1 MASVTPYPSRH
12 WAARVLTEAW
22 WALRKYYNIF
32 RVSLIERMAYRGDF
46 LLGTCLRFF
55 PLITTVLLWHAV
67 YAGSGRQRLAGD
79 YTLDEMIAY
88 LLLINISR
96 MFSSMPGLSAGI
108 SYDIRE
114 GHLKKY
120 LVQPLD
126 LIGYLFAYRAAHKV
140 AYIVSASVPYALLF
154 IVCSGYFHG
163 LPDSLTFL
171 GWIASLLLGFVIGF
185 YFEVGV
191 GMIGFWFLEVTSLL
205 WVINTLNYFVSGQMF
220 PLELLG
226 DRWAALLKALPFQYL
241 AYFPATVFLGK
252 VQGPELARGL
262 LIEAGWAVGMVV
274 LARLFYARGLR
285 RYSAYGG

>member
-1 MASVTPYPSRH
+1 VLEQAR
-12 WAARVLTEAW
+12 WAV
-22 WALRKYYNIF
+22 RKYFNIF
-32 RVSLIERMAYRGDF
+32 RVALIERMAYRGDF

-55 PLITTVLLWHAV
+55 PLISTVLLWHAV
-67 YAGSGRQRLAGD
+67 FAGAQDERLAGG
-79 YTLDEMIAY
+79 YSLDEMIAY
-88 LLLINISR
+88 LLLVQISR

-126 LIGYLFAYRAAHKV
+126 LIGYLLAYRAAHKV
-140 AYIVSASVPYALLF
+140 AYIVTAAVPYAVLF

-163 LPDSLTFL
+163 VPDPLTFL
-171 GWIASLLLGFVIGF
+171 GWLASLLLAFVIGF
-185 YFEVGV
+185 YFEAAV

-220 PLELLG
+220 PLGLLG
-226 DRWAALLKALPFQYL
+226 ERAAALLKALPFQYM
-241 AYFPATVFLGK
+241 AYFPAVVFLGK
-252 VQGPELARGL
+252 VQGAELARGL
-262 LIEAGWAVGMVV
+262 LVAAAWAVGLV
-274 LARLFYARGLR
+274 LLSRFLYARGLR